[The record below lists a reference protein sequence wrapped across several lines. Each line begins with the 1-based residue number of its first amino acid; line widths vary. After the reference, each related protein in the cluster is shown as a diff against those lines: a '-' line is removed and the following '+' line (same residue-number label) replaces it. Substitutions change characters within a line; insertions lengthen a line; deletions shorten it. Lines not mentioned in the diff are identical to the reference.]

1 MSWVPRPVEIF
12 VNICEDKIIPAFRLV
27 LSKSGWAHSK
37 NQALVGCLKMT
48 RFTYPDNDWQST
60 WHEEIQGTAVP
71 HLPTLMNMTLDKH
84 GCQALVEVKSM
95 SKM

>member
-1 MSWVPRPVEIF
+1 VKIKSSQLFVSCFPKVAGPTVKTRP
-12 VNICEDKIIPAFRLV
+12 
-27 LSKSGWAHSK
+27 
-37 NQALVGCLKMT
+37 LVGCLKMS